1 VIVPQVFWFPKLRA
15 SLPVLFVA
23 SILVNIGMWCERF
36 VIVVQSLSHEYL
48 PSMWRTYAP
57 TRWDVAT
64 FAGSIGLF
72 LALFL
77 LFLRFLPAISM
88 AEMRQ
93 LVSTPPESGKR

>member
-1 VIVPQVFWFPKLRA
+1 MRA
-15 SLPVLFVA
+15 SIPVLFTA

-64 FAGSIGLF
+64 YAGSIGLF

-93 LVSTPPESGKR
+93 LITSEKREGES